1 MPVETSTER
10 VRATQG
16 TGRSGRWPNWT
27 LGLIVAAF
35 AVTTIFGTAGDVS
48 SLVLGFFALWIPVAV
63 CWIAIG
69 RARSRRKDLYLM
81 SAAVTILAA
90 GDTFFA
96 LATTGGNSL
105 SNPSWA
111 DVGFLGFYPL
121 MFTAL
126 VVLARR
132 NIRGLASPIVLDS
145 AVGSLGAAA
154 LLAVL
159 LDPILKAALA
169 APGSFATTVAFAY
182 PLGDVLLIAFFVG
195 IAASHGTS
203 IGPGWTL
210 LVLGLAVFTAADI
223 ISVSLHLNGLYVL
236 GTALDVGWPLSL
248 ALIASSVDR
257 EARLGSQ
264 PRRSTWAIPEQT
276 VPAIATAAGLL
287 VLILGTQLKISPL
300 AVVLAA
306 LTLTLAALPLVFR
319 QRIRIADAHRQA
331 RTDELTGL
339 PNRRALYAD
348 VPARLAANPLRTSAL
363 LLLDLDKFKEVNDSL
378 GHDVGDLL
386 LFQVAGRIS
395 GQLRTEDLFARVGGD
410 EFVIF
415 LDGSDSVRAEA
426 VALKLRAT
434 LAQPFI
440 LAGISVQASASIG
453 IAGYPDQG
461 EDLTMLL
468 RKADMAKYTAKAT
481 HSGHHVYRGTDDH
494 HGEERLHLLEE
505 LRLALVDDQLVMHY
519 QPKIDLK
526 TGDVCGVEALVRWNH
541 PTRGLLQPDDF
552 LGLVE
557 ESGLMHAMTEIVLH
571 QALDQAAS
579 WSAQGRTLT
588 MAVNMSPSSL
598 IDTVLPERISAM
610 LSSRG
615 LSPAM
620 LVLEITEDFLLSD
633 RERARSILTRLQ
645 ATGIRISIDDF
656 GTGYSSLAY
665 LRDLPIDELKLDKS
679 FIIPMKDDPRA
690 TALVVSTI
698 DLAHS
703 LGLRMVAE
711 GVEDT
716 TAYSELI
723 GYGCDVAQGFLL
735 SHPVPAAELED
746 WLAARALDG
755 SALGQISG

>member
-35 AVTTIFGTAGDVS
+35 AVATIFGTAGDVS

-236 GTALDVGWPLSL
+236 GTALDVGWPLSPRPDRVFGRQGGPPRL
-248 ALIASSVDR
+248 ATSPVDLGDPR
-257 EARLGSQ
+257 TDGSGDRHGRGSPGPDPGNPAEDLSARRRPGGPDPH
-264 PRRSTWAIPEQT
+264 PRG
-276 VPAIATAAGLL
+276 TAPG
-287 VLILGTQLKISPL
+287 ISP
-300 AVVLAA
+300 
-306 LTLTLAALPLVFR
+306 
-319 QRIRIADAHRQA
+319 AHPHCGRA
-331 RTDELTGL
+331 SPGTDRRTHGV
-339 PNRRALYAD
+339 AQ
-348 VPARLAANPLRTSAL
+348 PARPLRRCARS
-363 LLLDLDKFKEVNDSL
+363 
-378 GHDVGDLL
+378 
-386 LFQVAGRIS
+386 AGRES
-395 GQLRTEDLFARVGGD
+395 APYE
-410 EFVIF
+410 
-415 LDGSDSVRAEA
+415 RA
-426 VALKLRAT
+426 
-434 LAQPFI
+434 
-440 LAGISVQASASIG
+440 
-453 IAGYPDQG
+453 
-461 EDLTMLL
+461 
-468 RKADMAKYTAKAT
+468 
-481 HSGHHVYRGTDDH
+481 
-494 HGEERLHLLEE
+494 
-505 LRLALVDDQLVMHY
+505 
-519 QPKIDLK
+519 
-526 TGDVCGVEALVRWNH
+526 
-541 PTRGLLQPDDF
+541 
-552 LGLVE
+552 
-557 ESGLMHAMTEIVLH
+557 
-571 QALDQAAS
+571 
-579 WSAQGRTLT
+579 
-588 MAVNMSPSSL
+588 
-598 IDTVLPERISAM
+598 
-610 LSSRG
+610 
-615 LSPAM
+615 SPARPRQ
-620 LVLEITEDFLLSD
+620 VQGGQRQS
-633 RERARSILTRLQ
+633 RSRC
-645 ATGIRISIDDF
+645 R
-656 GTGYSSLAY
+656 
-665 LRDLPIDELKLDKS
+665 
-679 FIIPMKDDPRA
+679 
-690 TALVVSTI
+690 
-698 DLAHS
+698 
-703 LGLRMVAE
+703 
-711 GVEDT
+711 
-716 TAYSELI
+716 
-723 GYGCDVAQGFLL
+723 
-735 SHPVPAAELED
+735 
-746 WLAARALDG
+746 
-755 SALGQISG
+755 